1 MYIDCGGVS
10 KFCSD
15 GYRDLEYQKNFY
27 KNDWRIAYRRGSFF
41 LGDLLRTSASTY
53 VDPQYPHSFPR
64 YEFHHFKVKED
75 SLVIQRVVQYHLL
88 SQHLVPHI
96 QLEYGVL
103 LGLGQL

>member
-1 MYIDCGGVS
+1 MATEIWS
-10 KFCSD
+10 IK
-15 GYRDLEYQKNFY
+15 
-27 KNDWRIAYRRGSFF
+27 RISIRTIGELLTEEVRFF

-53 VDPQYPHSFPR
+53 VYPQYPHSFPR